1 LSQISTNN
9 PEIQKRKLILS
20 SFVLSIILMG
30 LKFFTYYLTGSKA
43 ILTDAVESIV
53 NVVASGFAFYSIYLS
68 SVPKD
73 ENHPYGHGKIEFF
86 SAGLE
91 GALIMIAG
99 VIIFFQSIFNLFN
112 PVEFSNLPEGMI
124 ILAFTAI
131 ANFAMGII
139 LKVRGKELNSIVLI
153 SDGKHIFTDAIS
165 SVVLVLGVAIV
176 YLTNIVQLDSILA
189 IGFSIYFLFS
199 GFSLVKKSV
208 IGLMDAAHP
217 ETLEEISTILNNHRQ
232 TNWID
237 IHNLRIQRYGANIH
251 VDCHITLPYYYSL
264 VQTHDAVDHVEEL
277 LTKNY
282 NHDLEIFLHADP
294 CIPENCCSYCRIS
307 DCPVRK
313 APSSIDIPWTVEN
326 LSKNQKHYRA

>member
-1 LSQISTNN
+1 LDKVSKNS
-9 PEIQKRKLILS
+9 PEVQKRKLILS
-20 SFVLSIILMG
+20 SFVLSIFLMG

-68 SVPKD
+68 SIPKD
-73 ENHPYGHGKIEFF
+73 NNHPYGHGKIEFF

-99 VIIFFQSIFNLFN
+99 VLIFFQSIFNLFN
-112 PVEFSNLPEGMI
+112 PIEFSNLPEGMI
-124 ILAFTAI
+124 ILTITAI
-131 ANFAMGII
+131 ANFVMGII
-139 LKVRGKELNSIVLI
+139 LKIRGKELNSIVLV

-165 SVVLVLGVAIV
+165 SVVLVLGVGIV

-189 IGFSIYFLFS
+189 IGFAFYFVFS

-217 ETLEEISTILNNHRQ
+217 ETLEEIQVILTKHRQ
-232 TNWID
+232 DNWID

-251 VDCHITLPYYYSL
+251 VDCHITLPYYYTL
-264 VQTHDAVDHVEEL
+264 VQTHDAVDSVEGL
-277 LTKNY
+277 LAANY
-282 NHDLEIFLHADP
+282 KHDLEIFLHADP
-294 CIPENCCSYCRIS
+294 CIPENCCSYCRIA

-313 APSSIDIPWTVEN
+313 EKKSVDIPWNIEN
-326 LSKNQKHYRA
+326 LSKNQKHYRG

>member
-1 LSQISTNN
+1 MRQISLSKSEN
-9 PEIQKRKLILS
+9 QKRKLIFT
-20 SFVLSIILMG
+20 SFVVSIFLMG
-30 LKFFTYYLTGSKA
+30 IKFFTFYLTGSKA

-99 VIIFFQSIFNLFN
+99 VLIFFQSIFNLFN
-112 PVEFSNLPEGMI
+112 PVEFKNLPEGML

-131 ANFAMGII
+131 VNFVLGIL

-165 SVVLVLGVAIV
+165 SVVLVLGVGIV
-176 YLTNIVQLDSILA
+176 YFTNIVQIDSILA
-189 IGFSIYFLFS
+189 IGFSLYFVYS

-217 ETLEEISTILNNHRQ
+217 ETLEEINTILNNNRKD
-232 TNWID
+232 NWID

-251 VDCHITLPYYYSL
+251 VDCHITLPYYYTL
-264 VQTHDAVDHVEEL
+264 TQTHDAVENIEDL
-277 LTKNY
+277 LTQNY
-282 NHDLEIFLHADP
+282 THDLEIFIHADP
-294 CIPENCCSYCRIS
+294 CIPADCCSYCRIA
-307 DCPVRK
+307 DCPVRQNECTL
-313 APSSIDIPWTVEN
+313 DIPWSIEN
-326 LSKNQKHYRA
+326 LSKNQKHFRA

>member
-1 LSQISTNN
+1 MVQVSQNN
-9 PEIQKRKLILS
+9 SEFQKRKLILS
-20 SFVLSIILMG
+20 SFVLSILLMG
-30 LKFFTYYLTGSKA
+30 LKFFTYFLTGSKA

-68 SVPKD
+68 SIPKD
-73 ENHPYGHGKIEFF
+73 DNHPYGHGKIEFF

-112 PVEFSNLPEGMI
+112 PVEFTNLPEGMI
-124 ILAFTAI
+124 ILAITAI

-139 LKVRGKELNSIVLI
+139 LKIRGKELNSIVLI
-153 SDGKHIFTDAIS
+153 SDGKHIFSDAIS
-165 SVVLVLGVAIV
+165 SVVLVLGVGIV
-176 YLTNIVQLDSILA
+176 YLTNIIQLDSILA
-189 IGFSIYFLFS
+189 IGFSFYFIFS

-217 ETLEEISTILNNHRQ
+217 ETLEEIQAILTKHRQ
-232 TNWID
+232 DHWID

-264 VQTHDAVDHVEEL
+264 VETHDAVDHVEEL
-277 LTKNY
+277 LNDNFK
-282 NHDLEIFLHADP
+282 HELEIFLHADP

-307 DCPVRK
+307 NCPVRQE
-313 APSSIDIPWTVEN
+313 PNNVDIPWTVEN